1 MPAIPPPAPEDPE
14 ARRRRLRW
22 RCRRGML
29 ELDELF
35 ITFLDRGYDK
45 LNDSERDTFERML
58 ESKDQDLLDWMLLQ
72 AEPEDGDYR
81 NLVDKIRNASL
92 C

>member
-1 MPAIPPPAPEDPE
+1 MSQPPEDIA
-14 ARRRRLRW
+14 ARKRRLQW

-35 ITFLDRGYDK
+35 LGFLAQGYDP
-45 LNDSERDTFERML
+45 LSEAERDTFERML

-72 AEPEDGDYR
+72 AEPQDGDFR
-81 NLVDKIRNASL
+81 DLVDKIRRASL
-92 C
+92 P

>member
-1 MPAIPPPAPEDPE
+1 MSSTTEETA
-14 ARRRRLRW
+14 ARKRRLRW

-35 ITFLDRGYDK
+35 AVFLDHGYHQ
-45 LNDSERDTFERML
+45 LSDSELDTFERML
-58 ESKDQDLLDWMLLQ
+58 ECKDQELLDWMLLQ

-81 NLVDKIRNASL
+81 NLVDKIRDASL
-92 C
+92 R

>member
-1 MPAIPPPAPEDPE
+1 MSDSTEDAA
-14 ARRRRLRW
+14 ARKRRLRW

-35 ITFLDRGYDK
+35 LAFLAHGYDQ
-45 LNDSERDTFERML
+45 LNDAERDTFESML

-72 AEPEDGDYR
+72 SEPADGDYR
-81 NLVDKIRNASL
+81 NLVDKIRRASL
-92 C
+92 S